1 MSDKAVETMNDDDT
15 IVEEVRMSDFNA
27 SNEDPGVIL
36 RGRDGDAP
44 TGDHGFYLG
53 PER

>member
-1 MSDKAVETMNDDDT
+1 MNDDEA

-27 SNEDPGVIL
+27 SNEDPRVIAS
-36 RGRDGDAP
+36 GGDGDAS
-44 TGDHGFYLG
+44 TGDHGLYLG